1 MLSKL
6 MPPPGLDIKDNKKN
20 IQNLNHNK
28 NIIRQPYGPVPHRNF
43 KVFKYNLYPREI
55 NEFDYVIPQAYP
67 PKEYVIKDTWISK
80 HLDKYDFVD
89 VYLTEN
95 KDVCFYKNKNQ
106 LCKYINLNDG
116 YLVYKKIINDNYF
129 IVFKLNSY
137 HSVMYRV
144 KDKKHLK
151 MFWYKLKSLCD
162 NL

>member
-20 IQNLNHNK
+20 IQNLNNNK

-106 LCKYINLNDG
+106 LCRYINLT
-116 YLVYKKIINDNYF
+116 KKSII
-129 IVFKLNSY
+129 I
-137 HSVMYRV
+137 
-144 KDKKHLK
+144 
-151 MFWYKLKSLCD
+151 
-162 NL
+162 